1 MGQRVT
7 WETASAI
14 AIGTSHIERGGVCQ
28 DRCSA
33 KVVHQGARP
42 WLAMFVADGAGSA
55 SHSDVGAQMAIDIA
69 NDFVL
74 QLMADSEF
82 GLNDALAVEV
92 VREIRSAI
100 YATAEEEGRTARD
113 YACTF
118 LGLLSSELGTLVF
131 QIGDGAVVL
140 DAGQGL
146 ELAIT
151 PQNGE
156 FANMTFFITDENA
169 LDTLVTKL
177 YAGPALQAAAF
188 SDGVQRLALD
198 MASNTPHKPFFA
210 PFFNVLA
217 TVTAEA
223 RDQIPGALA
232 AFLSSDKVNSRTDD
246 DKSMAL
252 AVLRA

>member
-1 MGQRVT
+1 MT

-33 KVVHQGARP
+33 KVLHQGARS

-55 SHSDVGAQMAIDIA
+55 SLSEIGAQMAIDIA
-69 NDFVL
+69 NDFAL
-74 QLMADSEF
+74 QLMSEPEI
-82 GLNDALAVEV
+82 GLNDSLAVEI

-118 LGLLSSELGTLVF
+118 LGLLSSDLGTLVF

-140 DAGQGL
+140 DVGNDL
-146 ELAIT
+146 ELAIP
-151 PQNGE
+151 PQCGE
-156 FANMTFFITDENA
+156 YANQTFFITDVSA
-169 LDTLVTKL
+169 LDSLVTRL
-177 YAGPALQAAAF
+177 YAAPAIQVAAF
-188 SDGVQRLALD
+188 SDGIQRLALD
-198 MASNTPHKPFFA
+198 IASNTPHKPFFA

-217 TVTAEA
+217 TVSAET

-232 AFLSSDKVNSRTDD
+232 AFLSSDKVNNRTDD

>member
-7 WETASAI
+7 WESASAI
-14 AIGTSHIERGGVCQ
+14 AIGTSHTERGGVCQ

-33 KVVHQGARP
+33 KVVLQGARP

-55 SHSDVGAQMAIDIA
+55 SHSEVGAQMAIDIA

-74 QLMADSEF
+74 QLMTNPEF

-118 LGLLSSELGTLVF
+118 LGLISSDLGTLVF

-140 DAGQGL
+140 DVGNGL

-151 PQNGE
+151 PQSGE
-156 FANMTFFITDENA
+156 YANQTFFISDENA
-169 LDTLVTKL
+169 LDSLVTRF
-177 YAGPALQAAAF
+177 YAGPAIQAAAF

-198 MASNTPHKPFFA
+198 LATNTPHKPFFA

-217 TVTAEA
+217 TISTEA

-252 AVLRA
+252 AVLRG